1 MWDCKRSDV
10 WDLGDVGGLKVCP
23 VLRLQ
28 TASLISLP
36 EYLYAIDTLFKKKK
50 KDQKSQWI
58 IVQIYYYLS

>member
-10 WDLGDVGGLKVCP
+10 WDLGDVGALKLCP

-50 KDQKSQWI
+50 KDPKSQWI